1 MEKKKNLFHFIVYKD
16 FKVKSDFIKA
26 ILFTGITTVLLNGVI
41 DRSRTVAVVVRGVE
55 DVDGGRSIEVGD
67 LDSVLGAMAGVMGFS
82 IPRAAR
88 CPRWTSHCQGPAA
101 ACAGLCSV
109 PGWGRKG

>member
-1 MEKKKNLFHFIVYKD
+1 MIVL
-16 FKVKSDFIKA
+16 S
-26 ILFTGITTVLLNGVI
+26 NGVV
-41 DRSRTVAVVVRGVE
+41 DGGWTLVVGVRCVE
-55 DVDGGRSIEVGD
+55 DVDGDGGGGVVD
-67 LDSVLGAMAGVMGFS
+67 LDGVLGAMAGAMGFS
-82 IPRAAR
+82 MPGAAR